1 MLSPPSLPPS
11 LPPSQLI
18 LRTFKP
24 DPVVMGEFG
33 RVEDI
38 EPPVLYVGNNMVRK
52 EGGRE
57 VKNGNWNWI

>member
-1 MLSPPSLPPS
+1 
-11 LPPSQLI
+11 LI

-38 EPPVLYVGNNMVRK
+38 EPPVLYVGNNMVRW
-52 EGGRE
+52 EGGPK
-57 VKNGNWNWI
+57 VKNRD

>member
-1 MLSPPSLPPS
+1 MISPSSPPLS

-38 EPPVLYVGNNMVRK
+38 EPPVLYVGNNMVRR
-52 EGGRE
+52 EGGQEEER
-57 VKNGNWNWI
+57 